1 MEWIFT
7 YEWQDADTVEIGLG
21 LRPELTGRGLGFE
34 FVRQCVDFGRMHY
47 GRPDAVVELRVLHT
61 NERAIKVY
69 RRAGFSEIGM
79 ENAVSF
85 GVPVRFLRMR
95 LAAMDLREFGCERLE
110 EVKEIYW
117 EAGWRAYLTDDEK
130 LKRAF
135 QNSLYLLGAFDGDRL
150 VGFVRCVGDGEHIV
164 LIQDVIVR
172 ASHRRR
178 GIGRRLIQQTLNRF
192 SQVRMISLYT
202 DTEDEAD
209 NCFYRSLG
217 FRLIES
223 GGMASYMR

>member
-1 MEWIFT
+1 MSMEL
-7 YEWQDADTVEIGLG
+7 YD
-21 LRPELTGRGLGFE
+21 
-34 FVRQCVDFGRMHY
+34 
-47 GRPDAVVELRVLHT
+47 
-61 NERAIKVY
+61 
-69 RRAGFSEIGM
+69 
-79 ENAVSF
+79 
-85 GVPVRFLRMR
+85 
-95 LAAMDLREFGCERLE
+95 FGCERMA
-110 EVKEIYW
+110 EVMQIYE
-117 EAGWRAYLTDDEK
+117 EAGWRAYLADVEK

-135 QNSLYLLGAFDGDRL
+135 QSSLYLLGAFKEDEL
-150 VGFVRCVGDGEHIV
+150 VGFIRCVGDGEHIV

-178 GIGRRLIQQTLNRF
+178 GIGRRLIQQTLDRF

-202 DTEDEAD
+202 DAEDEAD